1 MFDIAFI
8 RIFSKKLNCYK
19 QCNIENEVD
28 LEVEKERIIIKP
40 IKTRPREGWDNAF
53 RLMYEKKDDTLLP
66 DGTVDD
72 AMENWEW
79 K

>member
-1 MFDIAFI
+1 M
-8 RIFSKKLNCYK
+8 
-19 QCNIENEVD
+19 
-28 LEVEKERIIIKP
+28 KP